1 MDELQL
7 FGGRG
12 GNSGLRNKTPKSK
25 GISSADDAK
34 DFSELSDYM
43 QNAYS
48 VKLDKSLK
56 KYNFSTVKECTVQME
71 EIMNDFPRIKG
82 TLKTLNAKKYNNG
95 TNAETKFIP
104 VEMTLGDKMLTGMTM
119 KQYYNNGWSPKSLYL
134 EPHEAITVHEMGH
147 VLEAALVKKKTQ
159 TTREGLKLWNN
170 CTEAKAIM
178 KKAYKR
184 AYGKS
189 ASFATIKNT
198 MKSISRYGMTDMSE
212 AMAECISEYYSA
224 REMAHPLSNAVY
236 NILKEELK

>member
-34 DFSELSDYM
+34 DFNELSDYM

-48 VKLDKSLK
+48 VKLDKSLE

-82 TLKTLNAKKYNNG
+82 TLQNLKAKKYNNR
-95 TNAETKFIP
+95 TNAETTFIP
-104 VEMTLGDKMLTGMTM
+104 VEITLGDEMLTGMSM
-119 KQYYNNGWSPKSLYL
+119 QKYYSNGWSPKSIYL
-134 EPHEAITVHEMGH
+134 EPHEAITAHEMGH
-147 VLEAALVKKKTQ
+147 VLEAALIRKKTQ
-159 TTREGLKLWNN
+159 SLTDGVNLWKK
-170 CTEAKAIM
+170 CTEAKGIM
-178 KKAYKR
+178 KEAYKR
-184 AYGKS
+184 VYGKK
-189 ASFATIKNT
+189 ASFETIKNT
-198 MKSISRYGMTDMSE
+198 MANISRYGKTDMSE
-212 AMAECISEYYSA
+212 AMAECINEYYSS
-224 REMAHPLSNAVY
+224 REMAHPLSKAVY